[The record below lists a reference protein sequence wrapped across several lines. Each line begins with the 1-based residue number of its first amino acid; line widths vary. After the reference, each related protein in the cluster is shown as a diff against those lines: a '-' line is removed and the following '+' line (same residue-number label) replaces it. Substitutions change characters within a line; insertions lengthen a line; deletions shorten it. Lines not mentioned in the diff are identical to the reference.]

1 MVYAKVTDGK
11 EIRKFRVDSDVT
23 FDALKKQIAGLFP
36 SLADGA
42 DFNVQYRDA
51 DGDVIS
57 ISTDEEVRTA
67 LSHLSSNET
76 WLLQAVRVPKRAQ
89 RVYCEPG
96 CSSIWRLWWK
106 YSRAHLGRYE
116 PVLDPSNVCSRLER
130 SFWTIGG
137 TGEGVEASDGT
148 ASQDAG
154 RPHEAI

>member
-76 WLLQAVRVPKRAQ
+76 WLLQAVRIPKRAQ
-89 RVYCEPG
+89 RV
-96 CSSIWRLWWK
+96 SSRGAATK
-106 YSRAHLGRYE
+106 TASRDVAPFGGFGGSILGRI
-116 PVLDPSNVCSRLER
+116 LDD
-130 SFWTIGG
+130 I
-137 TGEGVEASDGT
+137 
-148 ASQDAG
+148 
-154 RPHEAI
+154 